1 MIEIDDDVLHCLS
14 ASARKRL
21 RDDSQMGRLL
31 MEIVDRAGALTAYEA
46 IAVYV
51 ELEATY
57 GSAAAAIVALKTGDA
72 EVYTV
77 EMKEGTQ

>member
-31 MEIVDRAGALTAYEA
+31 MEIVDLPARSPRMRLSRST
-46 IAVYV
+46 
-51 ELEATY
+51 
-57 GSAAAAIVALKTGDA
+57 
-72 EVYTV
+72 
-77 EMKEGTQ
+77 